1 MICDVLDN
9 VGLYASVH
17 PLLGRG
23 IDFARQLDPATAD
36 GRIDIEGDDLY
47 AMVVSYDT
55 SPADER
61 LFEAHKRY
69 IDVQI
74 LLRGNERLDVAF
86 TGGTVAEP
94 YKDDSDAILFADAP
108 EFSSLVL
115 TPGKFAILFPHDLHR
130 PGCDVHN
137 TDAVRKLV
145 LKLRCPA

>member
-9 VGLYASVH
+9 ADLYASVH
-17 PLLGRG
+17 PLLGRAL
-23 IDFARQLDPATAD
+23 DFARQFDPATAE

-74 LLRGNERLDVAF
+74 LLQGSERLDVAF
-86 TGGTVAEP
+86 TGGTVTKP
-94 YKDDSDAILFADAP
+94 YEDDSDAILFGDAL

-115 TPGKFAILFPHDLHR
+115 TPGTFAILFPHDIHR

-137 TDAVRKLV
+137 AEGVRKLV
-145 LKLRCPA
+145 LKLRCSA